1 MLLQARVLWPEPQF
15 CRGTTGEDG
24 PDGRS
29 HDVADEKLA
38 ELWNGCTRLVFVE
51 YAPPER
57 GGCRSS
63 CGSTQAQAQAQTPIR
78 GDLERGYTGRCWH
91 DIQDTP

>member
-38 ELWNGCTRLVFVE
+38 ELWNGCTQLVFVE
-51 YAPPER
+51 YAPRARWLPELVR
-57 GGCRSS
+57 L
-63 CGSTQAQAQAQTPIR
+63 
-78 GDLERGYTGRCWH
+78 DTGTGTDADSR
-91 DIQDTP
+91 